1 LHSGRRLHGTLV
13 LGKDDEWSRCGFVGN
28 DLADGLGGEKFVL
41 LEDFGVMRS
50 PFQKILFR
58 LAAGQQGNTFAVFH
72 DDGDIM
78 ATLFR
83 GF

>member
-1 LHSGRRLHGTLV
+1 
-13 LGKDDEWSRCGFVGN
+13 
-28 DLADGLGGEKFVL
+28 LGGEKFVL

-72 DDGDIM
+72 DDDDIM